1 MTTLRPEEIQLI
13 GAEVALRW
21 SDGREDYFPME
32 VLRAASPSAENRGEP
47 DIFGRIHGADPRTE
61 FPGVEVQG
69 FEFVGNYAVRFL
81 FSDGHNT
88 GLFSY
93 RYLREI
99 GDAHVE

>member
-47 DIFGRIHGADPRTE
+47 DIFAAFTALIRALS
-61 FPGVEVQG
+61 FPEYKCWVLSMLVIMRCVFCLAMVIIPGCS
-69 FEFVGNYAVRFL
+69 A
-81 FSDGHNT
+81 
-88 GLFSY
+88 
-93 RYLREI
+93 I
-99 GDAHVE
+99 AI